1 MVGAV
6 GQPPTGVEIP
16 NARTKAITMPAVNL
30 FQKLMGQVSPKPET
44 APVSDEPKADWLSE
58 PVSLR
63 QKIAIHRFL
72 LRKNLAADANVAELE
87 QFCTFDSETGYWTPP
102 VGFTK
107 GEAKALQERLYGL
120 PYKSKSDQA
129 SSKPATPA
137 PSASPKTP
145 AATNGNSVPDGWE
158 IRYGKKGP
166 YLAKAK

>member
-1 MVGAV
+1 MSV
-6 GQPPTGVEIP
+6 I
-16 NARTKAITMPAVNL
+16 NR
-30 FQKLMGQVSPKPET
+30 FQQLIGQVSEKPAA
-44 APVSDEPKADWLSE
+44 APVADEPKADWLSE
-58 PVSLR
+58 PVSLA

-72 LRKNLAADANVAELE
+72 LRKNLAADPNVAELE
-87 QFCTFDSETGYWTPP
+87 KFCTFAEDTGYWVPP

-137 PSASPKTP
+137 PSALPKTP

-158 IRYGKKGP
+158 VRVGKKGP